1 MHVDGNL
8 NDWDGVTPVEFST
21 LLAGEYEYDWTGPK
35 DLSASMMAQYSAT
48 KVYFVISVNDN
59 AVVAK
64 RKQWKSD
71 RVELWITPESGD
83 GKSLGATRGISLD
96 IGPQVDGGKATAKF
110 LSGK

>member
-1 MHVDGNL
+1 
-8 NDWDGVTPVEFST
+8 
-21 LLAGEYEYDWTGPK
+21 
-35 DLSASMMAQYSAT
+35 MMAQYSAT

-110 LSGK
+110 LSGKQGGLEAVGFIGPEGYDFEVSVDYSALSK